1 MGEIE
6 QYFDDYKNRK
16 SLPGL
21 KVGTAKTIA
30 DFYDDCIEPTLI
42 PKENAIAWHKMLMQY
57 IEREDAIF
65 LLRRYENGSKAGGR
79 WNTRRSAMTRFADG
93 FTYVFVS
100 NFEAHEIY
108 NMAFKGV
115 VPTAEEFARLLN
127 NHIYPMHYDNGK
139 SRSCEEIDVSAYPHI
154 GTVRS
159 GVLNESK
166 YYLAHIFSVNGTD
179 YLWDTDD
186 TIISKDEIN
195 EIAPRGTLSEWAV
208 IDGYPIR
215 KFDYSL
221 DAKQKAY
228 VIAHFLRLVDPLNY
242 FLTPIKALTSV
253 KDISW
258 NQNIG
263 EYPELVGYVFK
274 VYEQRFGKECVEKYC
289 KKAMT
294 LPMKVNQSD
303 LGNTSIGI
311 SYGAASQN
319 GSQSRARIKVNDTKK
334 KRATKLN
341 VNNAG
346 IRSKQV
352 PIILVP
358 SDVGI
363 FKKLLLNKKQA
374 KIKLTLRDG
383 HIEIK
388 EWNAR
393 SFTEKSDVLNNIR
406 SKTWWRE
413 KDSLGIIKVEVT
425 IV

>member
-1 MGEIE
+1 
-6 QYFDDYKNRK
+6 
-16 SLPGL
+16 
-21 KVGTAKTIA
+21 
-30 DFYDDCIEPTLI
+30 
-42 PKENAIAWHKMLMQY
+42 MQY

-65 LLRRYENGSKAGGR
+65 LLRRYENGSKGGGR

-100 NFEAHEIY
+100 NFEPHEIY

-159 GVLNESK
+159 EVLNESK

-179 YLWDTDD
+179 YLWEADD
-186 TIISKDEIN
+186 TIISKDEII
-195 EIAPRGTLSEWAV
+195 EIAPRGTLSDWDV
-208 IDGYPIR
+208 SDGYPIR

-221 DAKQKAY
+221 NAKHKAY

-242 FLTPIKALTSV
+242 FLTPIKALTRV

-263 EYPELVGYVFK
+263 EYPELVGYVSK
-274 VYEQRFGKECVEKYC
+274 VYEQRFGKECIEKYC

-311 SYGAASQN
+311 SYGTASQN
-319 GSQSRARIKVNDTKK
+319 GTQSKARIKVNGTKK
-334 KRATKLN
+334 KRVTKLN
-341 VNNAG
+341 VNNSG
-346 IRSKQV
+346 VRSKQV
-352 PIILVP
+352 PIILEP
-358 SDVGI
+358 LDVKI
-363 FKKLLLNKKQA
+363 FKKLLLSKKQA
-374 KIKLTLRDG
+374 KIKLTFSDG

-388 EWNAR
+388 DWNAR

-413 KDSLGIIKVEVT
+413 KDALGIIKVEVT

>member
-1 MGEIE
+1 
-6 QYFDDYKNRK
+6 
-16 SLPGL
+16 
-21 KVGTAKTIA
+21 
-30 DFYDDCIEPTLI
+30 
-42 PKENAIAWHKMLMQY
+42 
-57 IEREDAIF
+57 
-65 LLRRYENGSKAGGR
+65 
-79 WNTRRSAMTRFADG
+79 
-93 FTYVFVS
+93 
-100 NFEAHEIY
+100 
-108 NMAFKGV
+108 MAFKGV

-346 IRSKQV
+346 VRSKQV

-363 FKKLLLNKKQA
+363 FKKLLLSKKQA
-374 KIKLTLRDG
+374 KIKLTFRDG

>member
-1 MGEIE
+1 MDEIK
-6 QYFDDYKNRK
+6 QYFDNYKKRR

-21 KVGTAKTIA
+21 KVGTAKTIKE
-30 DFYDDCIEPTLI
+30 FYDDCIEPTLI
-42 PKENAIAWHKMLMQY
+42 PKENAIAWHNMLMQY
-57 IEREDAIF
+57 IKRDDAIF

-108 NMAFKGV
+108 NMAYKGI
-115 VPTAEEFARLLN
+115 VPSAEEFAHLLN
-127 NHIYPMHYDNGK
+127 NHMYPMHYDNGK

-179 YLWDTDD
+179 YLWDADD
-186 TIISKDEIN
+186 TIVSKDEIN
-195 EIAPRGTLSEWAV
+195 EIAPRGILSDWDV
-208 IDGYPIR
+208 SDVYPIR

-221 DAKQKAY
+221 NAKQKAY

-242 FLTPIKALTSV
+242 FLTPMKALTSV
-253 KDISW
+253 KDIVW

-263 EYPELVGYVFK
+263 EYPGLVGYVSK
-274 VYEQRFGKECVEKYC
+274 VYEQRFGKECIEKYC

-303 LGNTSIGI
+303 LGKISIGI
-311 SYGAASQN
+311 SYGMVSQK
-319 GSQSRARIKVNDTKK
+319 GV
-334 KRATKLN
+334 
-341 VNNAG
+341 
-346 IRSKQV
+346 RSTQV
-352 PIILVP
+352 PIILEP
-358 SDVGI
+358 YDVEKL
-363 FKKLLLNKKQA
+363 KKLLMSKKQA
-374 KIKLTLRDG
+374 KIKLTFSDG
-383 HIEIK
+383 HIEVK
-388 EWNAR
+388 DWNVR

-413 KDSLGIIKVEVT
+413 KDMLGIVKVEVT
-425 IV
+425 IE

>member
-1 MGEIE
+1 
-6 QYFDDYKNRK
+6 
-16 SLPGL
+16 
-21 KVGTAKTIA
+21 
-30 DFYDDCIEPTLI
+30 
-42 PKENAIAWHKMLMQY
+42 MLMQY

-100 NFEAHEIY
+100 NFE
-108 NMAFKGV
+108 
-115 VPTAEEFARLLN
+115 TAEEFARLLN

-319 GSQSRARIKVNDTKK
+319 GRQSRARIKVNDTKK

-363 FKKLLLNKKQA
+363 FKKLLLSKKQA
-374 KIKLTLRDG
+374 KIKLTFRDG

-406 SKTWWRE
+406 SKTWWRK

>member
-1 MGEIE
+1 M
-6 QYFDDYKNRK
+6 
-16 SLPGL
+16 
-21 KVGTAKTIA
+21 
-30 DFYDDCIEPTLI
+30 
-42 PKENAIAWHKMLMQY
+42 
-57 IEREDAIF
+57 
-65 LLRRYENGSKAGGR
+65 
-79 WNTRRSAMTRFADG
+79 
-93 FTYVFVS
+93 
-100 NFEAHEIY
+100 
-108 NMAFKGV
+108 
-115 VPTAEEFARLLN
+115 
-127 NHIYPMHYDNGK
+127 
-139 SRSCEEIDVSAYPHI
+139 
-154 GTVRS
+154 
-159 GVLNESK
+159 
-166 YYLAHIFSVNGTD
+166 
-179 YLWDTDD
+179 
-186 TIISKDEIN
+186 
-195 EIAPRGTLSEWAV
+195 
-208 IDGYPIR
+208 
-215 KFDYSL
+215 
-221 DAKQKAY
+221 
-228 VIAHFLRLVDPLNY
+228 
-242 FLTPIKALTSV
+242 TPIKALTSV

-294 LPMKVNQSD
+294 LPMKVNQRD

-346 IRSKQV
+346 VRSKQV

-358 SDVGI
+358 SDVGT
-363 FKKLLLNKKQA
+363 FKKLLLSKKQA
-374 KIKLTLRDG
+374 KIKLTFRDG
-383 HIEIK
+383 HIESK

>member
-1 MGEIE
+1 MCEIK

-16 SLPGL
+16 SLPEL

-30 DFYDDCIEPTLI
+30 EFYNNCIEPTLI
-42 PKENAIAWHKMLMQY
+42 PKENAIAWHNMLMQY

-79 WNTRRSAMTRFADG
+79 WNTRRSAMTRFANG

-115 VPTAEEFARLLN
+115 VPTAEEFAWLLN
-127 NHIYPMHYDNGK
+127 KRIYPMHYDNGK
-139 SRSCEEIDVSAYPHI
+139 SGSCEEKDVSAYPHI
-154 GTVRS
+154 GNVRS

-179 YLWDTDD
+179 YLWDKDD

-195 EIAPRGTLSEWAV
+195 EIAPRGTLSDWDD
-208 IDGYPIR
+208 IDGFPIR

-221 DAKQKAY
+221 NDKQKAY

-242 FLTPIKALTSV
+242 FLTPIKSLTSV

-263 EYPELVGYVFK
+263 EYPELVGYVSK
-274 VYEQRFGKECVEKYC
+274 VYEQRFGDECIEKYR

-294 LPMKVNQSD
+294 LPLNVNQSD
-303 LGNTSIGI
+303 LGNTSIEI
-311 SYGAASQN
+311 SYGTASQN
-319 GSQSRARIKVNDTKK
+319 GTQSRARIIVNGTKK
-334 KRATKLN
+334 RRVTKLN
-341 VNNAG
+341 VNNSG
-346 IRSKQV
+346 VRSNQV
-352 PIILVP
+352 PIILEP
-358 SDVGI
+358 FDVEI
-363 FKKLLLNKKQA
+363 FKKHLLSKKQA
-374 KIKLTLRDG
+374 NIKLTFSDG

-388 EWNAR
+388 DWNAR

-413 KDSLGIIKVEVT
+413 KDALGIIKVEVT